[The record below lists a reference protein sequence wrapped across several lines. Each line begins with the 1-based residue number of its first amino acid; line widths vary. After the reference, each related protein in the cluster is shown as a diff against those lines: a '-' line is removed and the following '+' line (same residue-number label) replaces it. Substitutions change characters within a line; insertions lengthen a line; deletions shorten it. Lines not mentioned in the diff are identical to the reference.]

1 MRLGVILSL
10 LSLLT
15 LALFLIPVREA
26 RGDGG
31 VIQMTK
37 TADPFVITVY
47 TASSPLRAG
56 STDVSV
62 LIQNR
67 ENAEA
72 VLNAQVWIQ
81 LRNEKGLQVT
91 AQATHAAA
99 QNKLLYAATVN
110 IPEAGQW
117 NMEVTVQQG
126 EQTASISDIIPVAP
140 SRSLLLSHW
149 QNLALP
155 PLIIFLFVLNQWLK
169 RRHYLL
175 SPVVH
180 R

>member
-1 MRLGVILSL
+1 MRYVAIISMFFL
-10 LSLLT
+10 
-15 LALFLIPVREA
+15 LALTGLFIPVRETRA
-26 RGDGG
+26 DGG

-37 TADPFVITVY
+37 TADEFVITVY
-47 TASSPLRAG
+47 TSSSPLR
-56 STDVSV
+56 TDPTDISV

-81 LRNEKGLQVT
+81 LRNEKGLQIT
-91 AQATHAAA
+91 AQATHATA

-126 EQTASISDIIPVAP
+126 EQTTSISEIITVVA

-155 PLIIFLFVLNQWLK
+155 PLAIFLFVLNQWLK
-169 RRHYLL
+169 RRHQ
-175 SPVVH
+175 
-180 R
+180 RFN